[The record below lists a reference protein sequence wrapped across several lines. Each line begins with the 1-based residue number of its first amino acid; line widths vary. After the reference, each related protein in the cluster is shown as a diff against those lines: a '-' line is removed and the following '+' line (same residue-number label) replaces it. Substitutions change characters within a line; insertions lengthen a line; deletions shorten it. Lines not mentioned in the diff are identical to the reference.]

1 MNTSQRPLFLLTI
14 SAAVFLLAAC
24 NQSQPPTAGEKV
36 DAGIESTQEAATE
49 AKQDVQAAGNEIK
62 QDVTQAGTTIADGA
76 ADMTITTMV
85 KAALAT
91 DDQLSAMAI
100 SVETTNKVVTLT
112 GPAPS
117 QAASD
122 RATAMGEAVDGVT
135 EVDNRLTVDS
145 KS

>member
-91 DDQLSAMAI
+91 DDQLNAMAI

>member
-1 MNTSQRPLFLLTI
+1 
-14 SAAVFLLAAC
+14 
-24 NQSQPPTAGEKV
+24 
-36 DAGIESTQEAATE
+36 
-49 AKQDVQAAGNEIK
+49 
-62 QDVTQAGTTIADGA
+62 
-76 ADMTITTMV
+76 MTITTMV

-117 QAASD
+117 QVASD